1 MFNTWIKIAFAKGNQ
16 KKARVAILVSDKI
29 DHKAKSIN
37 RDKKE
42 IFYND
47 T

>member
-42 IFYND
+42 TFYND